1 MPKKLNEKQIKSIA
15 VDSFNQTWS
24 FIEKED
30 RTPDEDEMMVHCAH
44 TSRYHWGIVGT
55 PINFQRGD
63 WILSRVYTILKRG
76 NEALHYARLCM
87 KHTEENNIQDFD
99 LAYAYEALARSYAA
113 VEDKSNF
120 EKYNNLAK
128 EAGDKIE
135 KKQNQDIFENDLKTG
150 NWFGLK

>member
-1 MPKKLNEKQIKSIA
+1 
-15 VDSFNQTWS
+15 NQTWD

-30 RTPDEDEMMVHCAH
+30 RNPDEDEMMVHCAH
-44 TSRYHWGIVGT
+44 TSRYHWGIVGVSL
-55 PINFQRGD
+55 NFQRGD

-76 NEALHYARLCM
+76 SEALHYAKLCM
-87 KHTEENNIQDFD
+87 KHTEENNIKDFD

-113 VEDKSNF
+113 AEDKTNF

-135 KKQNQDIFENDLKTG
+135 KKQNREIFKNDLKTG